1 MEKKNNVKVFVAA
14 GVLVVLVILGI
25 WISRVL
31 VENLTDAYAS
41 KLVGYYKALSTSSTN
56 LSMVESSFVDGAKI
70 PLAKGYEIYLLDR
83 KDIVESNQIVL
94 EYLVINKEQKTKV
107 AYLNEAVF
115 FRSAEP
121 KISQILPL
129 KKGKLIEK

>member
-1 MEKKNNVKVFVAA
+1 MEKKNNAKVFIAV

-25 WISRVL
+25 WFSRVV
-31 VENLTDAYAS
+31 VENLTDTYAS

-56 LSMVESSFVDGAKI
+56 LTMVETGFVDMAKI
-70 PLAKGYEIYLLDR
+70 SLTKGYEIYLLDR
-83 KDIVESNQIVL
+83 RDIAESNQVVL
-94 EYLVINKEQKTKV
+94 EYLLINKEQKTKI

-115 FRSAEP
+115 VKSVDP